1 MNSQNN
7 RQYQAL
13 VDVRAVCAKRADAFR
28 GNPIAEKMLAQLD
41 AAVKEAADG
50 FAEHQSFVTAHRD
63 ATKSRGAEREALR
76 DSLKGIVNTG
86 PLVAIETGTPLDF
99 ELPESC
105 PDLQLTAIAKD
116 FSDRATPFAERFA
129 GHRLPPHVVA
139 DLPERI
145 AALGRAVAAQREA
158 RRGHKVA
165 RQSIVA
171 ALRSGA
177 DAVDALERIYMN
189 VFRGDRD
196 AVNDWLAA
204 RRIGPARAAEAAPVP
219 ASAPEATPTTVK
231 AA

>member
-13 VDVRAVCAKRADAFR
+13 VDVRTVCATRADVFR
-28 GNPIAEKMLAQLD
+28 GNPVAEKKLAQLD
-41 AAVKEAADG
+41 AAVKDAAAG
-50 FAEHQSFVTAHRD
+50 LAAHQSFVAAHRD

-86 PLVAIETGTPLDF
+86 PLVAIETGTPLNF
-99 ELPESC
+99 AMPESC

-116 FSDRATPFAERFA
+116 FAERATPLAERFA

-145 AALGRAVAAQREA
+145 AALDRAVAAQREA

-165 RQSIVA
+165 RQSFVA

-177 DAVDALERIYMN
+177 EAVDALERIYMN
-189 VFRGDRD
+189 VFRGDQD

-204 RRIGPARAAEAAPVP
+204 RRIGPARAAEAVP
-219 ASAPEATPTTVK
+219 ASAPAPSTVK